1 MQSANL
7 NSPDRAA
14 LHSPVTAL
22 IVAYID
28 GGARGN
34 PGPAGYGVRIEGPD
48 GTLVDEFCASIGIAT
63 NNVAEY
69 RGLIAALEWAKGHG
83 HRRVHVRSD
92 SQLLVRQMLG
102 VYKVKHPGLQALHAE
117 ARQLAHAI
125 GRVTFEHV
133 ARERNADADRLAN
146 LAMDGRVIVSRHPS
160 AAGPEAA
167 APGRRPSQSD
177 SEPPRQHSESV
188 IEAAD
193 ASPGDPFTPMER
205 AVRLFVYR
213 HFVETTRAPD
223 IGTIAA
229 AVQSDQRAVLSAL
242 RKLVA
247 AHALVMAPASTC
259 IWMAHPFSAVPTAYP
274 VDARG
279 RTYWANCAWDAAGV
293 MSLLGGGVTRTRCA
307 DCGVELTIA
316 VRDGRMTGDGV
327 VHYAVPPRKF
337 WDNVAY
343 T

>member
-1 MQSANL
+1 VP
-7 NSPDRAA
+7 SPTLTRV
-14 LHSPVTAL
+14 PAL

-34 PGPAGYGVRIEGPD
+34 PGPAGFGVRIEEPD
-48 GTLVDEFCASIGIAT
+48 GTAIAEFCESIGIAT

-69 RGLIAALEWAKGHG
+69 RGLIAALEWAKRHG
-83 HRRVHVRSD
+83 DREVQIRSD

-102 VYKVKHPGLQALHAE
+102 TYKVRHPGLQPLHE
-117 ARQLAHAI
+117 KARQLAHGI
-125 GRVTFEHV
+125 GRVRFEYV
-133 ARERNADADRLAN
+133 PREQNAHADRLAN
-146 LAMDGRVIVSRHPS
+146 LAMDGKVVGGPRSPDEGGQSSEIARELSVVTPAPKAPGAESVTPS
-160 AAGPEAA
+160 ARAA
-167 APGRRPSQSD
+167 S
-177 SEPPRQHSESV
+177 
-188 IEAAD
+188 AAD
-193 ASPGDPFTPMER
+193 PLTPAER

-229 AVQSDQRAVLSAL
+229 AVQADQRAVLAAL

-247 AHALVMAPASTC
+247 AHALVMAPASTK

-274 VDARG
+274 VHTRG

-293 MSLLGGGVTRTRCA
+293 MALLGGGETRTRCA
-307 DCGVELTIA
+307 DCGAMLTIA

-327 VHYAVPPRKF
+327 VHYAVPPREF